1 MAVPKRGLAQGGT
14 KAESGIGFR
23 ALGVHLS
30 EAQSNIV
37 DI

>member
-1 MAVPKRGLAQGGT
+1 MAAPERGLAQGGT
-14 KAESGIGFR
+14 KAESGLGFC
-23 ALGVHLS
+23 AIGVHLS